1 MTYFVYLN
9 EGGYIVSE
17 LQTEAEADNLVAAN
31 DDGVMSKVAA
41 PSDSDTVN
49 YLNYIDGNFVA
60 ETADDI
66 LAENLIDFRIDR
78 NIFLANSD
86 WTQMIDSPLS
96 DSKKTEWQTYRQALR
111 DMPSQEGF
119 DPTNPTYPTEPT

>member
-1 MTYFVYLN
+1 MSYFVYLN
-9 EGGYIVSE
+9 DGGYIVSE
-17 LQTEAEADNLVAAN
+17 FQTEDEADNLVAAN
-31 DDGVMSKVAA
+31 DDGAMSKIAA

-66 LAENLIDFRIDR
+66 LAENLIDFRINR
-78 NIFLANSD
+78 NKMLSDSD

-119 DPTNPTYPTEPT
+119 DPLNPTYPTQPT

>member
-1 MTYFVYLN
+1 MSITYTIYN
-9 EGGYIVSE
+9 S
-17 LQTEAEADNLVAAN
+17 
-31 DDGVMSKVAA
+31 DGVFHGVVQESGSVKSNIPEDGFAVDGEQHPLSTCIGGTLVV
-41 PSDSDTVN
+41 PSDSS
-49 YLNYIDGNFVA
+49 I
-60 ETADDI
+60 E
-66 LAENLIDFRIDR
+66 AENYAKNIEIFRIDR

-119 DPTNPTYPTEPT
+119 DPLNPTYPTEPT

>member
-1 MTYFVYLN
+1 MSYFVYLN
-9 EGGYIVSE
+9 DGGWIVSKFE
-17 LQTEAEADNLVAAN
+17 QETDADNLVAAN
-31 DDGVMSKVAA
+31 DDGVMSKIAT
-41 PSDSDTVN
+41 PSDHDTVN

-66 LAENLIDFRIDR
+66 LAENLIDFRINR
-78 NIFLANSD
+78 NKMLSDSD
-86 WTQMIDSPLS
+86 WTQMVDSPLS